1 MRYPVLVLAL
11 LLVLAGCGGG
21 DSKGSERAATT
32 QRAGETPS
40 KSQSEPGGEEEER
53 SGLESIP
60 DADRHAF
67 VRIATTTGNLSV
79 GASVLLVR
87 GLARQQDLDS
97 LRRLRPEIRALRPR
111 DAGLRAL
118 RRKLLA
124 AIARAIEARRSH
136 PTATDA
142 RRMLTAAA
150 QIRAGLKRYAGQH
163 PAIGAVAPD

>member
-1 MRYPVLVLAL
+1 VRYPVLVLAL
-11 LLVLAGCGGG
+11 LLALAGCGGG
-21 DSKGSERAATT
+21 GSKGSHRAAT

-40 KSQSEPGGEEEER
+40 KSESESGGEEEEQ

-60 DADRHAF
+60 TADRHAF
-67 VRIATTTGNLSV
+67 VRIATTTGDLSI

-87 GLARQQDLDS
+87 GIARPEDLAA

-124 AIARAIEARRSH
+124 AMAQAIEARRAH
-136 PTATDA
+136 PTASDA
-142 RRMLTAAA
+142 RMMLAAAA
-150 QIRAGLKRYAGQH
+150 QIRAGLKRYSGQH